1 MQETTWETTYK
12 WQDNNE
18 VHFRDKV
25 CADVNQIQLD

>member
-18 VHFRDKV
+18 VHFRDKA
-25 CADVNQIQLD
+25 CADVN